1 MGEGDAG
8 RDSTGNGYYIW
19 FGNMIDLDS
28 LKGNGTWDS
37 NRDINVVFLYVQFWD
52 NVGDLRS
59 VSGVGSEGI
68 SVFGLNNGVGGSR
81 SSGTG
86 AGGMAA
92 YGAEGA
98 GMTGAGR
105 ASVSIRFWVASAT

>member
-1 MGEGDAG
+1 
-8 RDSTGNGYYIW
+8 
-19 FGNMIDLDS
+19 MIDLDS

-52 NVGDLRS
+52 NVGDLSS
-59 VSGVGSEGI
+59 VPGAGSEG
-68 SVFGLNNGVGGSR
+68 SSNLGRTTVPAGAGLV
-81 SSGTG
+81 GTG

-105 ASVSIRFWVASAT
+105 ASVSMRFWGASAT